1 MVQSTIERVKTGP
14 NMLSPRDIHNID
26 DLTEFKVRVHSL
38 KIGETEPKYCDV
50 RISYDEKA
58 RILLHLGEHCEN
70 AFGIFG
76 TDASI
81 KYSSASKECPI
92 FISRQWISTTAE
104 SPVVE
109 ARLKTEPLTLCET
122 ETASRFE
129 AIIINPPQFISNEI
143 SLIDTYG
150 NCFQIQPRNFEN
162 GSTCFVEGTIAISH
176 KNWLEKIQ
184 TLVVFL
190 TFLKGSHCGIGH
202 LFAYAQNS
210 DLCFRALGFSRSD
223 RDTRQTNWFD
233 IEVQNALPEIFSK
246 FSKATSDETTL
257 RALRQTIDFYRASNA
272 SRDVSLEMSIISAHS
287 ALESIVNYVLS
298 FRAGWS
304 SALLENKSAPFS
316 DKSRAAA
323 FFFGVGEDLLSYS
336 PYLKQLSSR
345 RNNIDAFEII
355 SLFRN
360 KLVHQDKKFI
370 PTGPQLHEIWLVTQ
384 WLIEVLVFK
393 IIGFEGEIIDR
404 RRYGDWRGTTCKI
417 P

>member
-1 MVQSTIERVKTGP
+1 
-14 NMLSPRDIHNID
+14 MLSPRDIHNID

-38 KIGETEPKYCDV
+38 KVGETERQNCDL

-70 AFGIFG
+70 TFSIFGI
-76 TDASI
+76 DASI
-81 KYSSASKECPI
+81 KYSSASAELPI
-92 FISRQWISTTAE
+92 FISRQRLSTTAE
-104 SPVVE
+104 SPIVE
-109 ARLKTEPLTLCET
+109 ARANKEPMTLCET
-122 ETASRFE
+122 GGASRFE

-143 SLIDTYG
+143 CLIDHYG
-150 NCFQIQPRNFEN
+150 NCFKIHPREFDD
-162 GSTCFVEGTIAISH
+162 GSTCFLEGFIEISNE
-176 KNWLEKIQ
+176 NWLEKIQ
-184 TLVVFL
+184 KLSIFL

-202 LFAYAQNS
+202 LFAYAENS

-223 RDTRQTNWFD
+223 RDPRQTNWFD

-272 SRDVSLEMSIISAHS
+272 SRDVSLEMAIIAAHS
-287 ALESIVNYVLS
+287 ALESIVHYILG

-304 SALLENKSAPFS
+304 STLLDNKSAKFS

-323 FFFGVGEDLLSYS
+323 FFFGVSSDLLSYS
-336 PYLKQLSSR
+336 PYLKQLSST

-370 PTGPQLHEIWLVTQ
+370 PTGPQLFEVWLVTQ